1 MDIYENCPVLENENY
16 KIRLIEENDAEDL
29 LGVYGDKS
37 ALPFFNSD
45 NCHGSNFYC
54 AVKKDVENTI
64 KYWLIEY
71 RENRGFVRFSID
83 DKKTGKTVGTIEM
96 FRREAEDYFTDCGI
110 LRLDLRSDYE
120 RAEPV
125 YDILSL
131 AIKPFYIW
139 FGCSKIA
146 TKAPVYAI
154 ERIEALKKAGFIRS
168 EEPLIGHQKNISY
181 YDYWV
186 IEDEGRKTP

>member
-131 AIKPFYIW
+131 VIKPFYIW

-154 ERIEALKKAGFIRS
+154 ERIETLKKAGFIRS

>member
-139 FGCSKIA
+139 SGCSKIA

>member
-1 MDIYENCPVLENENY
+1 MDIYENCPVLENE
-16 KIRLIEENDAEDL
+16 KEDL

-131 AIKPFYIW
+131 VIKPFYI
-139 FGCSKIA
+139 
-146 TKAPVYAI
+146 
-154 ERIEALKKAGFIRS
+154 
-168 EEPLIGHQKNISY
+168 
-181 YDYWV
+181 
-186 IEDEGRKTP
+186 

>member
-131 AIKPFYIW
+131 VIKPFYIW

>member
-71 RENRGFVRFSID
+71 HENRGFVRFSID

-131 AIKPFYIW
+131 VIKPFYIW